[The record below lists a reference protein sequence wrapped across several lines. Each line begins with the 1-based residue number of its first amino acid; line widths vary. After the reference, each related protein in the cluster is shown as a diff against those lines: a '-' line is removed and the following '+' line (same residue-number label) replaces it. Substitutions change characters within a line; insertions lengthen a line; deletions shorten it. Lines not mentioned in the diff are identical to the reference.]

1 MKKILYKIRCKLID
15 LNNKKVDA
23 QIDNYYFLKDLCSS
37 NGVLDLDKYS
47 RLLKM
52 IKRKY
57 K

>member
-1 MKKILYKIRCKLID
+1 MKYLFYKIRYKLID

-23 QIDNYYFLKDLCSS
+23 KMDNYYFLKDLCKS
-37 NGVLDLDKYS
+37 NGVLDLNKYS

>member
-1 MKKILYKIRCKLID
+1 MKHLFYKIRCKLID

-23 QIDNYYFLKDLCSS
+23 EIDNYYFLKGLCIS

>member
-1 MKKILYKIRCKLID
+1 MKQLFYKIRCKLID
-15 LNNKKVDA
+15 LNNKKIDA
-23 QIDNYYFLKDLCSS
+23 KMDNYYFLKDLCAS
-37 NGVLDLDKYS
+37 NGVLDLNKYS

>member
-1 MKKILYKIRCKLID
+1 MKHLFYKIRCKLID

-23 QIDNYYFLKDLCSS
+23 KMDNYYFLKDLCASD
-37 NGVLDLDKYS
+37 GVLDLNKYS

>member
-1 MKKILYKIRCKLID
+1 MKHLFYKIRYKLID

-23 QIDNYYFLKDLCSS
+23 EIDNYYFLKNLCIS